1 MDKNKTNTT
10 KTVRLSGVTEYHPEK
25 PVMFDPPKLMYVW
38 DEDDVACG
46 DEGDAPYLASVLY
59 VNPQMAGNGVLA
71 QGDGSSAKNFGTTW
85 DHCAL
90 IEECKN
96 APSFGADV
104 SIGGTAAPYWYGFFK
119 DGDKPSHNENK
130 RDNSDPHY
138 RSIDHIPLAVYEYL
152 QSSDACRVSNDKIVT
167 HRELS
172 EWVAEG
178 KGEVLYC
185 ERRKGR
191 IYSTYSNAIA
201 YNPENSDVPV
211 TWKGTAIGECTF
223 YMVRKYGDKQPAH
236 PTYKYMGLATEE
248 TPETMPA
255 PEKKMATLSNVVYW
269 LSEQLRPCGI
279 TIAYGDSEVVL
290 TGDGPHETG
299 RIHLSPVYCEFLPRV
314 AEGTCELSWPLYVP
328 NDKNEGCLLY
338 NPVMD
343 MASYVKTMNRL
354 LLVNILN
361 EHIKQQVTA
370 PKVKSWEDYT
380 K

>member
-1 MDKNKTNTT
+1 VFPQYSNSFKYRAERENLPVVWAR
-10 KTVRLSGVTEYHPEK
+10 TVCG
-25 PVMFDPPKLMYVW
+25 
-38 DEDDVACG
+38 ED
-46 DEGDAPYLASVLY
+46 LY
-59 VNPQMAGNGVLA
+59 V
-71 QGDGSSAKNFGTTW
+71 
-85 DHCAL
+85 
-90 IEECKN
+90 
-96 APSFGADV
+96 
-104 SIGGTAAPYWYGFFK
+104 
-119 DGDKPSHNENK
+119 
-130 RDNSDPHY
+130 
-138 RSIDHIPLAVYEYL
+138 
-152 QSSDACRVSNDKIVT
+152 
-167 HRELS
+167 
-172 EWVAEG
+172 
-178 KGEVLYC
+178 
-185 ERRKGR
+185 
-191 IYSTYSNAIA
+191 
-201 YNPENSDVPV
+201 
-211 TWKGTAIGECTF
+211 
-223 YMVRKYGDKQPAH
+223 MVRKYGDKQPSH

-314 AEGTCELSWPLYVP
+314 AEGTCDLSWPLYVP

-343 MASYVKTMNRL
+343 METYVKIMNRL
-354 LLVNILN
+354 LLINILN